1 MTLRPVEEDSSA
13 RPIHEGEAVAEG
25 LGNRVREVG
34 IGDGGISHVEVR
46 AGQLARRLPL
56 GLGLDLVLPHHGEGV
71 KTL

>member
-1 MTLRPVEEDSSA
+1 M
-13 RPIHEGEAVAEG
+13 AEG

-34 IGDGGISHVEVR
+34 DGGISHAEVR

>member
-1 MTLRPVEEDSSA
+1 MTLRPVVEDSSA
-13 RPIHEGEAVAEG
+13 RPIHEGGAVAEG

-34 IGDGGISHVEVR
+34 DGGISHAEVR